1 MKKYSIKKVEKN
13 LNIGL
18 ATLAVIMFCI
28 DSAVFGSFI
37 NKTVKAEEVNADT
50 LKSIEYSINYD
61 VNEVV
66 IRLNNALDKNEY
78 LTCEKPV

>member
-18 ATLAVIMFCI
+18 ATLAVIIFCI

-37 NKTVKAEEVNADT
+37 NKTVKAEEVDADT
-50 LKSIEYSINYD
+50 LKSIEYKLIIHI
-61 VNEVV
+61 NEV
-66 IRLNNALDKNEY
+66 INKKNNF
-78 LTCEKPV
+78 